1 MAKTKMLYEKKT
13 LTKIVGVLDK
23 IGDKYIITVEDRD
36 SVEEYELEDILDTM
50 LGTVLTISNEVD
62 I

>member
-36 SVEEYELEDILDTM
+36 SVKEYELEDILDTM

>member
-1 MAKTKMLYEKKT
+1 MAKTKMLYAKKT

-23 IGDKYIITVEDRD
+23 IGDNYIITVEDRD
-36 SVEEYELEDILDTM
+36 SVQEYELEDILDTM

>member
-1 MAKTKMLYEKKT
+1 MAENKMLYEKKT

>member
-36 SVEEYELEDILDTM
+36 IIKEYELEDSLDTM

>member
-36 SVEEYELEDILDTM
+36 IIKEYELEDILDTM

>member
-23 IGDKYIITVEDRD
+23 IGDKYIITVEDKD
-36 SVEEYELEDILDTM
+36 SVEEYELEDILNTM

>member
-23 IGDKYIITVEDRD
+23 IGDKYIITVEDKD

>member
-23 IGDKYIITVEDRD
+23 VGETYIITVEDKD
-36 SVEEYELEDILDTM
+36 NFQEYDLGDILDTM

>member
-1 MAKTKMLYEKKT
+1 MAKTKLLYEKKT

>member
-23 IGDKYIITVEDRD
+23 VGETYIITVEDRD
-36 SVEEYELEDILDTM
+36 NFQEYDLGDILDTM
-50 LGTVLTISNEVD
+50 LGTVLTVSNEVD

>member
-36 SVEEYELEDILDTM
+36 VIKEYELEDILDTM

>member
-23 IGDKYIITVEDRD
+23 IGDNYIITVEDRD
-36 SVEEYELEDILDTM
+36 SVQEYELEDILDTM

>member
-36 SVEEYELEDILDTM
+36 TIKEYELEDILDNM

>member
-23 IGDKYIITVEDRD
+23 IDDNYIITVEDRD
-36 SVEEYELEDILDTM
+36 SVQEYELEDILDTM

>member
-23 IGDKYIITVEDRD
+23 IGDKYMITVEDRD
-36 SVEEYELEDILDTM
+36 IVKEYELEDILDTM